1 MFKVVETFTFTL
13 GEHPHANGQ
22 THQTPTRPQTI
33 EGIPVLKDVARLDN
47 CVTVVD
53 ALNFD
58 ATFNTADYLSDR
70 FKGRVKTKYKLKF
83 RQG

>member
-1 MFKVVETFTFTL
+1 MFKVAETFTFTL

-22 THQTPTRPQTI
+22 THQTPNRPQTI
-33 EGIPVLKDVARLDN
+33 GGIPVLKDVARLDN